1 MPPRRDLFTDF
12 HRMRREMDQFLGAVW
27 ERPMVGTRRARGFS
41 PRVDVY
47 YCGDE
52 SPKAVVK
59 ADLSGVP
66 LAGVSL
72 EISGRELVI
81 SGERPVQETE
91 GRIYQQ
97 LEIET
102 GPFRRVI
109 ELSADVNAEGAK
121 ATYEDGILR
130 VELPLVEQ
138 REQSRRV
145 PVRRL
150 EE

>member
-1 MPPRRDLFTDF
+1 MPRRDLFTDF
-12 HRMRREMDQFLGAVW
+12 ERMRREMDEFLGAVW
-27 ERPMVGTRRARGFS
+27 ERPMVGPRSARGFS
-41 PRVDVY
+41 PKVDLY

-52 SPKAVVK
+52 LPKAVIK
-59 ADLSGVP
+59 ADLAGVP
-66 LAGVSL
+66 LADVNL

-81 SGERPVQETE
+81 SGQRPVQETE

-97 LEIET
+97 VEIET

-130 VELPLVEQ
+130 VELPLVERQ
-138 REQSRRV
+138 EQSRRV
-145 PVRRL
+145 PVERL